1 MTAYY
6 RLLLPLLLLSA
17 CKLPDSTERALYGNQ
32 SSTWNAPAT
41 IAPYPRAKL
50 ETLFA
55 QLNLQLPPDL
65 PEATAMTFQA
75 TALPSGFVAVSRYK
89 LSVSAIHVP
98 ETGAGRESAIA
109 VNSLLFNRLVLSATN
124 TDTPARQKEE
134 TLAFLPAGKN
144 NNSTLIY
151 PPFPAANPL
160 LVSFDDGYTLA
171 KKPTFSFQITSPG
184 HAPYIVPFMTE
195 SLRQRIKLFR
205 AWLLQAEAKD
215 DAEFYGKNKLAYP
228 VKTENMMDFLR
239 ARGNQHLYP
248 FAALQ
253 DGREGLVS
261 VSCQFL
267 NPTDKTWHC
276 KATKTIGGQDFA
288 LSVVTY
294 LESDKVKPPA
304 SDASL
309 PPNLAHIFKMRFLLD
324 N

>member
-160 LVSFDDGYTLA
+160 FVSFDDGYTLA

-215 DAEFYGKNKLAYP
+215 DAEFYGKNKFAYP
-228 VKTENMMDFLR
+228 VKIENLSELSHSDGVRLV
-239 ARGNQHLYP
+239 YP

-253 DGREGLVS
+253 QGREGLVS
-261 VSCQFL
+261 ISCQFISPAG
-267 NPTDKTWHC
+267 NTWRC
-276 KATKTIGGQDFA
+276 TATKTIGGVDFA
-288 LSVVTY
+288 LSALAYVQGGR
-294 LESDKVKPPA
+294 LKPPA
-304 SDASL
+304 SDTPSPSDL
-309 PPNLAHIFKMRFLLD
+309 THIFKMRFIMD
-324 N
+324 D